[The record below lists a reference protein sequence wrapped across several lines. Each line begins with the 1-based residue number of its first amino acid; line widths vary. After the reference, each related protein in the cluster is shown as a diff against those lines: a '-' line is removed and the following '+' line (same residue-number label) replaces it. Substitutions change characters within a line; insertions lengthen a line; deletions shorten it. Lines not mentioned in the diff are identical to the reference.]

1 MSLTALGVTAITDFV
16 LAGEALFLAGLLV
29 ARPKQ
34 RWSAVW
40 YWQGVLLM
48 LALGAF
54 IGGVD
59 HGFFQI
65 AGETHVR
72 KMVQHTTWV
81 VLGVLTAATV
91 MTVVAQFLDTRWRRI
106 GAIAAAVQFVLFVI
120 AIPIVD
126 SFAIVIVNYVPV
138 MLWSLV
144 CNIRGLRDGT
154 GTWPMILS
162 IVVALAASTAQALG
176 LRLSDA
182 IDRNGVY
189 HLGMM
194 IAVWLSFLGGLRLKG
209 QGASA

>member
-1 MSLTALGVTAITDFV
+1 MMIMMTPRTTSIDSSRPGLRASSVTSVLLRRGNPTTIGRPVMSLTALGVTAITDFV

-91 MTVVAQFLDTRWRRI
+91 MTV
-106 GAIAAAVQFVLFVI
+106 
-120 AIPIVD
+120 
-126 SFAIVIVNYVPV
+126 
-138 MLWSLV
+138 
-144 CNIRGLRDGT
+144 
-154 GTWPMILS
+154 
-162 IVVALAASTAQALG
+162 
-176 LRLSDA
+176 
-182 IDRNGVY
+182 
-189 HLGMM
+189 
-194 IAVWLSFLGGLRLKG
+194 
-209 QGASA
+209 